1 MLSTIFEVI
10 GMVTVAAVALLTILT
25 AMGAVIMV
33 LDRDG
38 EEGMSLFSMGWG
50 FDDADDEYL

>member
-10 GMVTVAAVALLTILT
+10 GMITVGVIVALGILT

-33 LDRDG
+33 LDRDN

-50 FDDADDEYL
+50 FEDADDEYL

>member
-1 MLSTIFEVI
+1 MLSTIFEFI
-10 GMVTVAAVALLTILT
+10 GMVTVAAVALLT

>member
-1 MLSTIFEVI
+1 MLSTVFQAIGVI
-10 GMVTVAAVALLTILT
+10 TVGAIVFLGILT
-25 AMGAVIMV
+25 ALGTVIMV

-50 FDDADDEYL
+50 FEDSDDEYL